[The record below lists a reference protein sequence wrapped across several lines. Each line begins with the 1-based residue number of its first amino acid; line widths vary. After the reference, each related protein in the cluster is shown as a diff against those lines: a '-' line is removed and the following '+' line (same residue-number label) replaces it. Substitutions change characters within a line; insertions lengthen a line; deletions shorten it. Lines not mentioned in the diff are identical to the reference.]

1 MMMKLREKTGQ
12 RGMAAVEFGLVLP
25 IVCVLIFATFEFG
38 MAFWR
43 KQSLTAAVREGAR
56 KMIVAT
62 NPRKNFTSD
71 VKPVVETYMDGVG
84 LTDTARTVT
93 SSSAT
98 CGASGTSLTV
108 TATYPT
114 NFIILSRFLAGFP
127 SAKTITSTIT
137 MQCE

>member
-1 MMMKLREKTGQ
+1 MMMKLRNKSGQ

-56 KMIVAT
+56 KMIVQT
-62 NPRKNFTSD
+62 NPRKSFSE
-71 VKPVVETYMDGVG
+71 VKPSVLAYMDGVG
-84 LTDTARTVT
+84 LTDSARTVT
-93 SSSAT
+93 SNPAQ
-98 CGASGTSLTV
+98 CAGAGTNMQV

-114 NFIILSRFLAGFP
+114 NFTILSRFMSGIP
-127 SAKTITSTIT
+127 SAQTITSTIT

>member
-1 MMMKLREKTGQ
+1 MKLRNKSGQ

-25 IVCVLIFATFEFG
+25 IVCVLIFAVFEFG

-62 NPRKNFTSD
+62 SPRKTWGE
-71 VKPVVETYMDGVG
+71 VETVVEEYMDGVG
-84 LTDTARTVT
+84 LTDSARTIN
-93 SSSAT
+93 ANPNQ
-98 CGASGTSLTV
+98 CAGSGTDMQV

-114 NFIILSRFLAGFP
+114 NFIILSRFLSGFAA
-127 SAKTITSTIT
+127 SKTITSTIT

>member
-1 MMMKLREKTGQ
+1 MMIKLREMSGQ
-12 RGMAAVEFGLVLP
+12 RGIAAVEFGLVLP

-62 NPRKNFTSD
+62 NPRKQWSE
-71 VKPVVETYMDGVG
+71 VKPIVEEYMEGVG
-84 LTDTARTVT
+84 LTD
-93 SSSAT
+93 SAAT
-98 CGASGTSLTV
+98 INATPTQCPAGGGGNMVV

-114 NFIILSRFLAGFP
+114 NFTILARFLDGFP